1 MDKKQL
7 EEILQFQNED
17 VISRFMDMF
26 DVEETEAED
35 ILSETLKFLYLS
47 QIPGVFI
54 PDDLLIIDEMWHNL
68 ILFTPQYHEFS
79 NIHFKKYWHH
89 VPAGKKEKEERK
101 ALLKTNPELAREEYL
116 EKLKFLISA
125 TYDHLGEETVKKW
138 FQVYPEKYSIDK
150 LKALR
155 K

>member
-26 DVEETEAED
+26 DVEESEAED

-101 ALLKTNPELAREEYL
+101 ALLKTNP
-116 EKLKFLISA
+116 
-125 TYDHLGEETVKKW
+125 
-138 FQVYPEKYSIDK
+138 
-150 LKALR
+150 
-155 K
+155 